1 MSKRVLD
8 ASALL
13 ALLNE
18 EPGAE
23 KVAQAVSQGAL
34 VSTVNLSE
42 VVGKLCEAG
51 MPENE
56 VHQVLDLLNLELI
69 AFDADLAYR
78 AGVLRPLTRQQG
90 LSLADRACL
99 ALGQRSGLP
108 VVTADRTWEGLR
120 IGVVIVPIR

>member
-1 MSKRVLD
+1 MSKSVLD

-51 MPENE
+51 MPENGALPGAIAGHYFARCHPLLGCNQRWSHRITRTRRESASEQPE
-56 VHQVLDLLNLELI
+56 VEDL
-69 AFDADLAYR
+69 
-78 AGVLRPLTRQQG
+78 
-90 LSLADRACL
+90 
-99 ALGQRSGLP
+99 
-108 VVTADRTWEGLR
+108 
-120 IGVVIVPIR
+120 